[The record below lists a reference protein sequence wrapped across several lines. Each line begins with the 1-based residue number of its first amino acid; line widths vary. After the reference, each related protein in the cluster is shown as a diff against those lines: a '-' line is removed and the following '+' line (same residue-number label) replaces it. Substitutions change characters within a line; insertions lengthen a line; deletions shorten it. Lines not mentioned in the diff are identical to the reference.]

1 MNCWTF
7 HPPATMS
14 QAECYQRLRA
24 HLAFLKLTDA
34 AEALPRI
41 LDAAR
46 EQNLPLV
53 TTLEQLLEVEVAAT
67 EDRRLTSRL
76 RFACVPAPGP
86 WPTSTTPPNPASTKT

>member
-1 MNCWTF
+1 MNG
-7 HPPATMS
+7 PATGIETAAASDPVDRPAEPTTPTTPTTMS

-46 EQNLPLV
+46 EQNLPPV
-53 TTLEQLLEVEVAAT
+53 STLERLLAVEVAAT
-67 EDRRLTSRL
+67 ED
-76 RFACVPAPGP
+76 PG
-86 WPTSTTPPNPASTKT
+86 